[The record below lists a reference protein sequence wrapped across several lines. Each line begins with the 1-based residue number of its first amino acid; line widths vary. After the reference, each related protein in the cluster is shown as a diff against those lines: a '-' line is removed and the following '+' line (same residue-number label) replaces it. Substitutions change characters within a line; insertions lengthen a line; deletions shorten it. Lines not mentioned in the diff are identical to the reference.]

1 MRDTG
6 SGVQLLIAAQR
17 ILLFLVSASL
27 CLARLDDDWRLATV
41 VSASELRPSSA
52 LEMPVYAP
60 TGVPV
65 PDVPGVQMMAIQSSQ
80 LALIGEKTAYII
92 DKPGEAPAAKKH
104 GLQFRSPHA
113 CVLTLNHEVM
123 YYHEQ
128 KSLYVLDD
136 TGEVCK
142 LRVVAQEALHPEK

>member
-6 SGVQLLIAAQR
+6 NGVQLVIAAQR
-17 ILLFLVSASL
+17 ILLFLVFVSL
-27 CLARLDDDWRLATV
+27 CLAKLDEDWRMATV
-41 VSASELRPSSA
+41 VSASALRPSSA
-52 LEMPVYAP
+52 LDMPVYAP
-60 TGVPV
+60 SGVPV
-65 PDVPGVQMMAIQSSQ
+65 PDVLGVQLMAIQSSQ

-104 GLQFRSPHA
+104 GLQFRTPHA
-113 CVLTLNHEVM
+113 CVLTPSHEVM

-142 LRVVAQEALHPEK
+142 LRVVGQEALHPEK